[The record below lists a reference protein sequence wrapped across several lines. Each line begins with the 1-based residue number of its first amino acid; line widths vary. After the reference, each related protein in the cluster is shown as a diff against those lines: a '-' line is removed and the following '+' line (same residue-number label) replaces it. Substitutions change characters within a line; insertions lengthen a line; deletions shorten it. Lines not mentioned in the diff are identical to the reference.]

1 MTKKITNNFDQWWN
15 DGENKFKK
23 LIYLF
28 TSWWDDG
35 NNKLFKAIFISLAFH
50 VIFAIFWF
58 IFKGLNYIFQLIIGI
73 ELKKDGKPHSY
84 IFKWYLCAYVI
95 IAITVIYLEYDNWFG
110 V

>member
-35 NNKLFKAIFISLAFH
+35 NNKLFKAS
-50 VIFAIFWF
+50 
-58 IFKGLNYIFQLIIGI
+58 
-73 ELKKDGKPHSY
+73 SY
-84 IFKWYLCAYVI
+84 L
-95 IAITVIYLEYDNWFG
+95 
-110 V
+110 

>member
-28 TSWWDDG
+28 TSWWDNG
-35 NNKLFKAIFISLAFH
+35 NNKLFKAILISLAFH

-58 IFKGLNYIFQLIIGI
+58 LFKGLNYIL
-73 ELKKDGKPHSY
+73 
-84 IFKWYLCAYVI
+84 
-95 IAITVIYLEYDNWFG
+95 
-110 V
+110 